1 MRSLNNEKEPAG
13 KFYPFIQAFVI
24 LKFGWSDDRVAPL
37 ALPDPVPA
45 SRTRLS
51 RLNGF
56 QRKLLS
62 PRPGKHNAGRRSS
75 FRSLIVSKKLYVGN
89 LTYNV
94 NESDLEA
101 LFTPF
106 GTVQSAQ
113 VIVDRETNR
122 SKGFG
127 FVEMDTDAQAQ
138 AAIQGLNGNEHDGR
152 NLTVNEAK
160 PRESRP
166 SGGGYGGG
174 GGGGGRSG
182 GGGYGGGGNRY

>member
-1 MRSLNNEKEPAG
+1 MR
-13 KFYPFIQAFVI
+13 V
-24 LKFGWSDDRVAPL
+24 V
-37 ALPDPVPA
+37 
-45 SRTRLS
+45 
-51 RLNGF
+51 
-56 QRKLLS
+56 LLS
-62 PRPGKHNAGRRSS
+62 I
-75 FRSLIVSKKLYVGN
+75 RSLILAKKLYVGN

-113 VIVDRETNR
+113 IIVDRDTNR

-138 AAIQGLNGNEHDGR
+138 AAIQGLNGREHDGR

-160 PRESRP
+160 PREARA
-166 SGGGYGGG
+166 GGG
-174 GGGGGRSG
+174 GGGTAVVAGVVGTAAAATVIDRPSRATVFEG
-182 GGGYGGGGNRY
+182 LAAASPSSPLADRFSR

>member
-1 MRSLNNEKEPAG
+1 MG
-13 KFYPFIQAFVI
+13 
-24 LKFGWSDDRVAPL
+24 
-37 ALPDPVPA
+37 
-45 SRTRLS
+45 
-51 RLNGF
+51 
-56 QRKLLS
+56 
-62 PRPGKHNAGRRSS
+62 
-75 FRSLIVSKKLYVGN
+75 KKLYVGN

-101 LFTPF
+101 LFAPF

-113 VIVDRETNR
+113 IIVDRDTNR

-138 AAIQGLNGNEHDGR
+138 AAIQGLNAREHDGR

-160 PRESRP
+160 PREARP
-166 SGGGYGGG
+166 GGGGGYG

-182 GGGYGGGGNRY
+182 GGGYGGGGGGGYGGGGGNRY